1 MLKRLFF
8 PKKTNLFLLLLS
20 FFALLPFCFLI
31 IAQNTIKYSNTKP
44 YFTWN
49 DCCLLDRSNIKIE
62 NYDEIDD
69 KAKEEIDMIK
79 ELDNINY
86 LKSDW
91 LIEGQVYLKN
101 TMTHKYIAGSI
112 LISKSKET
120 LELYANTYG
129 LTINTGV
136 KNQII
141 ACDELLNSIEMSKG
155 SAVLFQ
161 NVDDIEHFVE
171 NPRSTTITIG
181 DIYTKNKDHE
191 NIVLL
196 WIDEGFDLIELF
208 PVLSSKNLN
217 FCHLYS
223 KPIKSSFVR
232 FAVEKKS
239 FNVTSKSYE
248 IEELTSGYDLLFNQ
262 GKITTAVVS
271 VAIMIVVFYGFFLKE
286 KEKFHIETIQHY
298 FYEKQSKIF
307 ILNTISN
314 LLLPVLSFIGVMV
327 IILIPKLIF
336 EVKPFTFE
344 IEPAFFY
351 LCLIQFVLV
360 LIQSITT
367 YFFWHKFKKINN

>member
-1 MLKRLFF
+1 MIKRLFF

-49 DCCLLDRSNIKIE
+49 DCCLLDRSNIEIE
-62 NYDEIDD
+62 NYDEIDA

-79 ELDNINY
+79 ELDNKNY
-86 LKSDW
+86 LRSDW
-91 LIEGQVYLKN
+91 LIEGQAYLRN
-101 TMTHKYIAGSI
+101 TMTHKYIAGSV
-112 LISKSKET
+112 LVSKSKET

-129 LTINTGV
+129 LTIKAGV

-155 SAVLFQ
+155 STVLFQ

-171 NPRSTTITIG
+171 NPRSTTIAIG
-181 DIYTKNKDHE
+181 GIYTKNKDHE

-217 FCHLYS
+217 FCHMYS

-271 VAIMIVVFYGFFLKE
+271 VAIMIVVFYGFFVKE

-314 LLLPVLSFIGVMV
+314 LLLPVLSFIGAVV

-360 LIQSITT
+360 LIQSIIT
-367 YFFWHKFKKINN
+367 YFYWHKFKK

>member
-49 DCCLLDRSNIKIE
+49 DCCLLDRSNIEIE
-62 NYDEIDD
+62 NYDEIDT
-69 KAKEEIDMIK
+69 KAKEEIDVIK
-79 ELDNINY
+79 ELDNKNY
-86 LKSDW
+86 LRSDW
-91 LIEGQVYLKN
+91 LIEGQAYLRN
-101 TMTHKYIAGSI
+101 TITRKYIAGNV
-112 LISKSKET
+112 LVSKSKET

-129 LTINTGV
+129 LTINAGV

-141 ACDELLNSIEMSKG
+141 ACDKLLNSIEMSKG
-155 SAVLFQ
+155 NTVLFQ

-171 NPRSTTITIG
+171 NPRSATITIG

-217 FCHLYS
+217 FCHMYS

-271 VAIMIVVFYGFFLKE
+271 VAIMIVVFYGFFVKE
-286 KEKFHIETIQHY
+286 KEKFRIETIQHY

-314 LLLPVLSFIGVMV
+314 LLLPILSFIGAVI
-327 IILIPKLIF
+327 IILIPKINIRSQAIF
-336 EVKPFTFE
+336 
-344 IEPAFFY
+344 
-351 LCLIQFVLV
+351 L
-360 LIQSITT
+360 
-367 YFFWHKFKKINN
+367 

>member
-101 TMTHKYIAGSI
+101 TMTHKYIAGSV
-112 LISKSKET
+112 LVSKSKET

-129 LTINTGV
+129 LTINAGV

-155 SAVLFQ
+155 NTVLFQ

-217 FCHLYS
+217 FCHMYS

-248 IEELTSGYDLLFNQ
+248 IEELTSGYDFLFNQ

-344 IEPAFFY
+344 IEPTFFY

-367 YFFWHKFKKINN
+367 YFFWHKLKKINN